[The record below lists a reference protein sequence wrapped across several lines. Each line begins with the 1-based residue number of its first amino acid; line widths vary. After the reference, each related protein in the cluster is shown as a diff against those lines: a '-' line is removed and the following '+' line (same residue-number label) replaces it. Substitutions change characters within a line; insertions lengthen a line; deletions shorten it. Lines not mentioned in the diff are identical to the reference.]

1 MTDAQSPPPIPADSP
16 IRVSRFLR
24 VKQVMHI
31 TGLPKSTLYSLVRR
45 RRLSAPTAGHR
56 PGGGLDGA

>member
-1 MTDAQSPPPIPADSP
+1 MTDAQSPTPIPDDPP

-31 TGLPKSTLYSLVRR
+31 TGLAKSTLYALVKR
-45 RRLSAPTAGHR
+45 RRLSTPAAGHR